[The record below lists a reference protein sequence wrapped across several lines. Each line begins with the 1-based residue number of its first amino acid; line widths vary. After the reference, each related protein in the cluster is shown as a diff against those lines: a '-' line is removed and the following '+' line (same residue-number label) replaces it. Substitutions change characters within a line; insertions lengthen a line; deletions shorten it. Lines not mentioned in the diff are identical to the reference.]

1 MTLVEVRQQPLTPME
16 ILSNAVDGGADVA
29 TLEKLLDL
37 QQRWQADEAR
47 RAFDAAMSDA
57 KAKMPKITKGREV
70 DYTND
75 KGKRTNYRYE
85 DLASIAETINP
96 ILSEHGL
103 SYRFRTESPPNAPI
117 SVTCIISH
125 RLGHSEENTLS
136 APRDEGAGK
145 NSIQAIGSAVTYLQR
160 YTLKAA
166 LGLAASYDDDGR
178 LAGGE
183 PSPAPQPRPQKVL
196 NEATGRMVDPSSP
209 NQQRKNGVWQ
219 LFEKTVR
226 GFDDLND
233 LEEWWADAETIRQ
246 IAAQPDHWQVEAR
259 EEYEKAQERLADKLK
274 AELDAARR

>member
-1 MTLVEVRQQPLTPME
+1 MSLIEATPRHTLTPME
-16 ILSNAVDGGADVA
+16 ILNNAVDGGADVQ
-29 TLEKLLDL
+29 TLEKLLTL
-37 QQRWQADEAR
+37 QERWEKGEAR
-47 RAFDAAMSDA
+47 KAFDAAMADA
-57 KAKMPKITKGREV
+57 KAAMPKITKGREV

-96 ILSEHGL
+96 ILSKHGL
-103 SYRFRTESPPNAPI
+103 SYRFRTESPPNMPI

-178 LAGGE
+178 AAGGAPI
-183 PSPAPQPRPQKVL
+183 PSDPPPRQQLNSSQAKKADVWNVFIRTLNSYRDLDELKDWWSNADTQAQIDQQPKAWQEQAL
-196 NEATGRMVDPSSP
+196 EA
-209 NQQRKNGVWQ
+209 
-219 LFEKTVR
+219 
-226 GFDDLND
+226 
-233 LEEWWADAETIRQ
+233 
-246 IAAQPDHWQVEAR
+246 
-259 EEYEKAQERLADKLK
+259 YEKRRDALA
-274 AELDAARR
+274 

>member
-1 MTLVEVRQQPLTPME
+1 MTLVVEPRQQFALTPME
-16 ILSNAVDGGADVA
+16 VLSNAVDGGADVA
-29 TLEKLLDL
+29 TLAQLLTLQERWEKN
-37 QQRWQADEAR
+37 EAR
-47 RAFDAAMSDA
+47 KAFDSAMSEA
-57 KAKMPKITKGREV
+57 KAEMPKVTKGREV

-96 ILSEHGL
+96 TLSKYGL

-178 LAGGE
+178 AAGGSAP
-183 PSPAPQPRPQKVL
+183 PSPSPSAAPL
-196 NEATGRMVDPSSP
+196 NSS
-209 NQQRKNGVWQ
+209 QAKKADVWSIFTRTLNSHRDLQ
-219 LFEKTVR
+219 
-226 GFDDLND
+226 DLND
-233 LEEWWADAETIRQ
+233 WWTNADTQAEIDRQPKAWQEQALEA
-246 IAAQPDHWQVEAR
+246 
-259 EEYEKAQERLADKLK
+259 YEKRKEALA
-274 AELDAARR
+274 